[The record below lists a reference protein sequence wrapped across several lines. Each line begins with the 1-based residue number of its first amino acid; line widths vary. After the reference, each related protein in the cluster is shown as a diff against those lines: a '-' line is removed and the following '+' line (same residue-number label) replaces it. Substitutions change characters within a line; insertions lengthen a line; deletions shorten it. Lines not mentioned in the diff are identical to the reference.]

1 MKKIIFLLLAMSTA
15 NAAVKDTIPQY
26 HFKQYLLLDD
36 EDDCDACGCSASGG
50 SMGFASMLNAHFVG
64 LRYFYQHY
72 QSNDGLYSN
81 SPWYDEQFNTVQIWA
96 RIPLV
101 KKVQLSVLAPYHF
114 HERETKKGHQ
124 NLSGLGDITLIGMY
138 QLYQTHTDST
148 YFAHTLQVG
157 AGVKLPTGKFNE
169 ANSGSLNPS
178 FQAGTGSWDYSLAT
192 EYTIRH
198 KKIGLN
204 SMMQYIFK
212 TANQKEYQF
221 GNQFN
226 YAATLFYL
234 YEKNKYS
241 LAPQL
246 GIAVEYYQ
254 ANVQRGQK
262 LDDTAGQILLCKI
275 GFEAGRDKLSF
286 GFNFMWPLQQDL
298 AGGNL
303 KAVARWSLNLN
314 YAL

>member
-1 MKKIIFLLLAMSTA
+1 MLASTA
-15 NAAVKDTIPQY
+15 TAAVKDTIPHK
-26 HFKQYLLLDD
+26 HFKQYLFLEE

-64 LRYFYQHY
+64 LRYFHQHY

-81 SPWYDEQFNTVQIWA
+81 SPWYDEQFNTVQLWA
-96 RIPLV
+96 RIPII
-101 KKVQLSVLAPYHF
+101 KRVQLSVLAPYHF
-114 HERETKKGHQ
+114 HERETKKGNQ
-124 NLSGLGDITLIGMY
+124 NLSGLGDITLMAMY

-148 YFAHTLQVG
+148 YFAHTLQLG

-192 EYTIRH
+192 EYTLRH

-204 SMMQYIFK
+204 TMMQYVFK
-212 TANQKEYQF
+212 TVNERAYQF
-221 GNQFN
+221 GDQFN
-226 YAATLFYL
+226 YAATVFYL
-234 YEKNKYS
+234 YEKNTYS

-246 GIAVEYYQ
+246 GIAAEHYQ
-254 ANVQRGQK
+254 ANKQHGLQ
-262 LDDTAGQILLCKI
+262 LEDTAGQVLFGKI
-275 GFEAGRDKLSF
+275 GAEAGREKFSLGMS
-286 GFNFMWPLQQDL
+286 FMWPLQQDL
-298 AGGNL
+298 AAGNL
-303 KAVARWSLNLN
+303 KAIARWSLNLN